1 MGNGIVERLNGTIK
15 STLKKLIV
23 EEPKEWDR
31 YLTPLLF
38 ALGDSVHE
46 EHGFTPFELVFGRSA
61 RGLMKILKELWTGES
76 VQTETRDEYNY
87 MLDLQETISETCKIA
102 RQDLQKSQV
111 KNERSYN
118 KRRRYRK
125 VEVGEKVLILLP
137 IR

>member
-38 ALGDSVHE
+38 ALRDSVHE